1 MRVEMDRKYWNSF
14 YQQHGKDKGISKCSS
29 FAQFCLD
36 NFFSKEELNIVELGS
51 GNGRDAIYFAHHKLN
66 IIAIDQSTTAIDIE
80 KQSLDAEVGQYLHPK
95 ELDFVQNDYTQYGE
109 IDAFYSRFTIHS
121 ITNSDEALL
130 LPNVYNALNSGG
142 LFCIEVRT
150 TKDSLCGVGKDCGEN
165 TFITDNHKRRFI
177 DSKVFRKRV
186 LDLGFKELYF
196 TEEDNLSI
204 YKNDNPVLM
213 RIILQK

>member
-1 MRVEMDRKYWNSF
+1 MDKKYWELF
-14 YQQHGKDKGISKCSS
+14 YLQHGKDKDISECSS

-36 NFFSKEELNIVELGS
+36 NFFIGKNFNIIELGS
-51 GNGRDAIYFAHHKLN
+51 GNGRDAIYLASHEHSVV
-66 IIAIDQSTTAIDIE
+66 AIDQSTTAIDIE
-80 KQSLDAEVGQYLHPK
+80 KQGLNIEVAHLLSPRAA
-95 ELDFVQNDYTQYGE
+95 DFVYEDYTQYKK

-121 ITNSDEALL
+121 ITKSDEEALL
-130 LPNVYNALNSGG
+130 SNVYSALKDGG

-150 TKDSLCGVGKDCGEN
+150 INDPLYGVGEACGEN
-165 TFITDNHKRRFI
+165 TFITDSHKRRFI
-177 DSKVFRKRV
+177 DSKVFREQV
-186 LDLGFKELYF
+186 LGLGFKELYF

>member
-1 MRVEMDRKYWNSF
+1 MDLKYWDDY
-14 YQQHGKDKGISKCSS
+14 YQQHGKDKGISKHSS
-29 FAQFCLD
+29 FSQFCLD
-36 NFFSKEELNIVELGS
+36 IFFTEKNLNIVELGS
-51 GNGRDAIYFAHHKLN
+51 GNGRDAIFLAHHGHQV
-66 IIAIDQSTTAIDIE
+66 IAIDQSTTAIDIE
-80 KQSLDAEVGQYLHPK
+80 KENLHTNVSQYLHPK
-95 ELDFVQNDYTQYGE
+95 ALDFIQEDYSQYE
-109 IDAFYSRFTIHS
+109 KIDVFYSRFTIHS
-121 ITNSDEALL
+121 ITKVDEELL

-142 LFCIEVRT
+142 LFCVEVRT
-150 TKDSLCGVGKDCGEN
+150 IKDPLYGVGEACGEN

-186 LDLGFKELYF
+186 SDLGFKELYF